1 MVRSLDAE
9 GFSPYGRVI
18 DAAAQLGTGQTDTA
32 PADTALAGTGQ
43 PGFWSA
49 ETAFVSASSFDPG
62 AEGTVDL
69 LWVTYDR
76 AERPSTF
83 EVHLHTEQALIPI
96 SGSVVQH
103 VFRPDHNGGEI
114 ESFQVDP
121 GQGIVMDPGCYHTT
135 TSLGGFV
142 TCLMVS
148 RESTTRDLA
157 AGLQDGRE
165 PTESVYVRVEAP
177 S

>member
-1 MVRSLDAE
+1 MVRSLDTE

-18 DAAAQLGTGQTDTA
+18 DATAQLGTAQ
-32 PADTALAGTGQ
+32 AGTGQ
-43 PGFWSA
+43 ASTGQPSFWSA

-76 AERPSTF
+76 TERPSTF

-103 VFRPDHNGGEI
+103 VFRPDHNDGEV
-114 ESFQVDP
+114 ESFLVEP
-121 GQGIVMDPGCYHTT
+121 GQGVVMDPGCYHTT
-135 TSLGGFV
+135 TSVDGFV

-157 AGLQDGRE
+157 DSLHGDRD
-165 PTESVYVRVEAP
+165 PTESAYVQVEGA
-177 S
+177 